1 MPAVSTTATVLGWG
15 TIGYQFSRLPQFW
28 HRYGGEYTIFGE
40 TGQIL
45 VSQIKC
51 SLDQDTIPHHIQQ
64 IYCVFHS
71 INIKV
76 VAAPSLYSRAGN
88 SAESVVTINNP
99 RCLHSVF
106 YLAPALPAPFCAAR
120 PGVIGGS
127 KKTTNKNM
135 NIFIFGGLWSKTRG
149 GQILVNMAMAMS
161 SQASPQSSP
170 TFNRC
175 CIFVQSSPIL
185 QVSTRNIFEGMF
197 YFWYYIFRRSE
208 WLFV

>member
-1 MPAVSTTATVLGWG
+1 ML
-15 TIGYQFSRLPQFW
+15 
-28 HRYGGEYTIFGE
+28 
-40 TGQIL
+40 
-45 VSQIKC
+45 
-51 SLDQDTIPHHIQQ
+51 
-64 IYCVFHS
+64 YCVFHS
-71 INIKV
+71 ISIKV
-76 VAAPSLYSRAGN
+76 EAAHSLYSRAGN

-175 CIFVQSSPIL
+175 CIFVQSSPYSAGFQL
-185 QVSTRNIFEGMF
+185 EIFLRECFISDIIYLDVLNGCL
-197 YFWYYIFRRSE
+197 YKDLPICPT
-208 WLFV
+208 

>member
-1 MPAVSTTATVLGWG
+1 MFGPRYANIFGILCHIWHTEYVTLSVLNMYPPVMIINAGWKMPEAGQLARWVEEDDNAGARCVHHWHCAGQG

-64 IYCVFHS
+64 ICCVFHS

-76 VAAPSLYSRAGN
+76 EAAPSLYARAGN

-149 GQILVNMAMAMS
+149 VKS
-161 SQASPQSSP
+161 
-170 TFNRC
+170 
-175 CIFVQSSPIL
+175 
-185 QVSTRNIFEGMF
+185 
-197 YFWYYIFRRSE
+197 W
-208 WLFV
+208 